1 MPLILSIS
9 CKKMLQKSEIK
20 SPMSSHSTKITI
32 LGCGF
37 SGMIT
42 ALALANVGHEVII
55 IEQKDPS
62 SNQFFHDVR
71 TTALTDHSKL
81 FLEKI
86 GLWNEVSEI
95 AGPIIDIYVVDN
107 KSPNILHFGQA
118 NLAPGQ
124 IMGYIVRNDDLK
136 KKLYSI
142 TSSHP
147 KIHIIDKT
155 SYQVVENRDKCSI
168 KIDAYANSV
177 HSDLVIV
184 CDGPNSSTRKHYFSS
199 SIDKKYDQ
207 FALTFLVKH
216 EKSHDGTAVEHFMN
230 SGPFAILPLKNKY
243 HSSVVW
249 TIELELAKTILNL
262 PNDEFLYL
270 VEHNF
275 GPFLGEVEIISEVAS
290 YPLRAYLTSK
300 YYNKN
305 IALIADTAHIIHPLA
320 GQGLNQGIKDI
331 ESLKENLTKY
341 GLNQKA
347 LSNYE
352 NERKHDNNNM
362 LEITDTINV
371 IFSNNSKIL
380 HHARQTA
387 FKAINKI
394 DPFKKLLIEY
404 AMGKRK

>member
-1 MPLILSIS
+1 MQLILSIS
-9 CKKMLQKSEIK
+9 CKKMVQKSEIK
-20 SPMSSHSTKITI
+20 SPMSNHNTKITI

-42 ALALANVGHEVII
+42 ALALANIGHEVTIL
-55 IEQKDPS
+55 EQKDPS
-62 SNQFFHDVR
+62 SDQFFHDVR

-81 FLEKI
+81 FLDKT
-86 GLWNEVSEI
+86 GLWDEVSEI

-147 KIHIIDKT
+147 KIHIIDKVN
-155 SYQVVENRDKCSI
+155 YQIIDNSDKCSI
-168 KIDAYANSV
+168 KIDTHANNIQSN
-177 HSDLVIV
+177 LVIA
-184 CDGPNSSTRKHYFSS
+184 CDGPNSSTRKQYFSS
-199 SIDKKYDQ
+199 SIDKKYNQ

-216 EKSHDGTAVEHFMN
+216 ENSHDGTAVENFMN

-249 TIELELAKTILNL
+249 TIESDLAKTILNL

-270 VEHNF
+270 VEQNF
-275 GPFLGEVEIISEVAS
+275 GPFLGKIELISEVAS

-305 IALIADTAHIIHPLA
+305 IVLIADTAHIIHPLA

-331 ESLKENLTKY
+331 ESLRDNLTKY

-352 NERKHDNNNM
+352 NERRHDNNDM

-371 IFSNNSKIL
+371 IFSNNSRIL

>member
-1 MPLILSIS
+1 MTTLN
-9 CKKMLQKSEIK
+9 KN
-20 SPMSSHSTKITI
+20 ITI

-42 ALALANVGHEVII
+42 ALALANLGHEVTI

-62 SNQFFHDVR
+62 SDLFFHDIR
-71 TTALTDHSKL
+71 TTALTDNSKL

-86 GLWNEVSEI
+86 KLWDEVSEI

-107 KSPNILHFGQA
+107 KSPNILHFGQE

-136 KKLYSI
+136 RKLYSI

-147 KIHIIDKT
+147 KIHIIDKAN
-155 SYQVVENRDKCSI
+155 YQIIDNRDKCSI
-168 KIDAYANSV
+168 KIDGNASNIQ
-177 HSDLVIV
+177 SDLVIV
-184 CDGPNSSTRKHYFSS
+184 CDGPNSLSRKKYFSS
-199 SIDKKYDQ
+199 SIEKKYNQ

-216 EKSHDGTAVEHFMN
+216 EKPHDGTAVEHFMN

-249 TIELELAKTILNL
+249 TVESGLAKTILNL
-262 PNDEFLYL
+262 PSDEFLYL
-270 VEHNF
+270 VEQNF
-275 GPFLGEVEIISEVAS
+275 GPFLGHVKLVSEVAS

-305 IALIADTAHIIHPLA
+305 IVLIADTAHIIHPLA

-331 ESLKENLTKY
+331 QSLRANITKY

-352 NERKHDNNNM
+352 NERKHDNDNM
-362 LEITDTINV
+362 LEITDAINV
-371 IFSNNSKIL
+371 IFSNNSRIL

>member
-1 MPLILSIS
+1 MTTLN
-9 CKKMLQKSEIK
+9 K
-20 SPMSSHSTKITI
+20 HITI

-42 ALALANVGHEVII
+42 ALALVNVGHEVTI
-55 IEQKDPS
+55 IEQKDPAS
-62 SNQFFHDVR
+62 DQFFYDVR
-71 TTALTDHSKL
+71 TTALTANSKL

-86 GLWNEVSEI
+86 KLWNEI
-95 AGPIIDIYVVDN
+95 AAIVGPIVDIYVVDN
-107 KSPNILHFGQA
+107 RSPNILHFGQE

-124 IMGYIVRNDDLK
+124 IMGYIVKNDDLK
-136 KKLYSI
+136 KQLYSI

-147 KIHIIDKT
+147 KIRIIDKAN
-155 SYQVVENRDKCSI
+155 YQIIDNSDKCSI
-168 KIDAYANSV
+168 TIDGHANNIQ
-177 HSDLVIV
+177 SDLVIV
-184 CDGPNSSTRKHYFSS
+184 CDGPNSSTRKQYFSS
-199 SIDKKYDQ
+199 SIDKKYNQ

-216 EKSHDGTAVEHFMN
+216 EKPHDGTAVEHFMN
-230 SGPFAILPLKNKY
+230 SGPFAILPLKNKH

-249 TIELELAKTILNL
+249 TVESDLAKTILNL

-270 VEHNF
+270 VEQNF
-275 GPFLGEVEIISEVAS
+275 GSFLGKIELISEVAS
-290 YPLRAYLTSK
+290 YSLRAYLTSK

-305 IALIADTAHIIHPLA
+305 IVLIADTAHIIHPLA

-341 GLNQKA
+341 GFNQTA
-347 LSNYE
+347 LSHYE
-352 NERKHDNNNM
+352 SERKHDNDNM

-371 IFSNNSKIL
+371 IFSNNSRIL